1 MIQTCLQSLLMC
13 LKTQNGK
20 KLTEKKWLQILGI
33 TERQLQ
39 GMLEPIA
46 EHILN
51 LFCYLNSGQ
60 LLENASSKQIENL
73 VPCDV
78 LDTFKTGQ
86 KPDTMTLLKLLV
98 LFSLLLQN
106 WKV

>member
-1 MIQTCLQSLLMC
+1 
-13 LKTQNGK
+13 
-20 KLTEKKWLQILGI
+20 
-33 TERQLQ
+33 
-39 GMLEPIA
+39 MLEPIA

-51 LFCYLNSGQ
+51 LFCYLNTGQ

-98 LFSLLLQN
+98 VIIEQFQTN
-106 WKV
+106 